1 MLSVRA
7 LRIFSRRLKNV
18 NGALT
23 NAAYDADAV
32 SVAFSCFQTLHSM
45 HFGRNALQSMHFSRY
60 ITVSSIQFLHYS
72 RRYSVTEFFSVS
84 LNSTSKLEELEAP
97 SDL

>member
-45 HFGRNALQSMHFSRY
+45 HFGRNAVDALQSFPLQSLPFSFC
-60 ITVSSIQFLHYS
+60 ITVAAIQSLN
-72 RRYSVTEFFSVS
+72 FSV
-84 LNSTSKLEELEAP
+84 
-97 SDL
+97 